1 MEAMCFYYH
10 EHELEHIDFN
20 RYGIVDFFKLPE
32 EPEVDKVYPKGGKI
46 ITMYKL
52 NRICGTVIAKNK
64 NKESV
69 SLLTPFGVVNV
80 KFRKEHFALF
90 NKQIS

>member
-1 MEAMCFYYH
+1 MNPIREWMSSQQEDILFTLNTVIFDEDWKKYASGTISKWEMEAMCFYHH

-52 NRICGTVIAKNK
+52 NRI
-64 NKESV
+64 
-69 SLLTPFGVVNV
+69 
-80 KFRKEHFALF
+80 
-90 NKQIS
+90 